1 MRLRRALIAL
11 PALTLAVAMAGCG
24 SNDDKASDAPPST
37 STAPTDSASET
48 TAADQCSPA
57 NLQTKQAGQLTI
69 ATDSPAYDPWF
80 DNNDPSDGKGY
91 ESAVA
96 YAVANKLGYTND
108 QVKWVKEP
116 FNNSYA
122 PGAKSFDF
130 DINEI
135 SITPNRA
142 KVVDFSDPYYTSTQ
156 AVIVLKKSNI
166 SVGSIADLQGL
177 QLGAQTGTTSLT
189 ALRDVI
195 QPSKEPRVFN
205 DSNATVQAL
214 KVGQVDGIVV
224 DLPTAFYLVA
234 AEIDGAEI
242 AGQFDSDADP
252 DQYGLLMEKG
262 SPIKD
267 CINQA
272 IEVLQSDGTLANI
285 ENQWLSSVVN
295 VPVLQ

>member
-1 MRLRRALIAL
+1 MRLRRSALIAL
-11 PALTLAVAMAGCG
+11 PALTLALATAGCG
-24 SNDDKASDAPPST
+24 SSDDDEATTPPPASPTTST
-37 STAPTDSASET
+37 SPTEAV
-48 TAADQCSPA
+48 DQCAPA

-80 DNNDPSDGKGY
+80 SKNDPSNGEGY

-96 YAVANKLGYTND
+96 YAVADKLGFTND

-135 SITPNRA
+135 SITPQRA

-156 AVIVLKKSNI
+156 AVIVLKKSGI
-166 SVGSIADLQGL
+166 TAGSIADLKSL
-177 QLGAQTGTTSLT
+177 KLGAQTGTTSLT
-189 ALRDVI
+189 ALRDEI
-195 QPSKEPRVFN
+195 QPSSDPSVFS

-214 KVGQVDGIVV
+214 KNGQVDGIVV
-224 DLPTAFYLVA
+224 DLPTAFYLVS
-234 AEIDGAEI
+234 AEINGAEI
-242 AGQFDSDADP
+242 AGQFSSSENP
-252 DQYGLLMEKG
+252 DQYGLLFEKG
-262 SPIKD
+262 SPILD
-267 CINQA
+267 CVNQA
-272 IEVLQSDGTLANI
+272 IDALQSDGTLESI
-285 ENQWLSSVVN
+285 EQQWLSSVVN

>member
-1 MRLRRALIAL
+1 MRLRRPALIAL
-11 PALTLAVAMAGCG
+11 PALGLAFAMAGCG
-24 SNDDKASDAPPST
+24 SSDDEATAPATSPT
-37 STAPTDSASET
+37 ATGSTAS
-48 TAADQCSPA
+48 QCSPDS
-57 NLQTKQAGQLTI
+57 LQTKQPGQLTV

-80 DNNDPSDGKGY
+80 SKNDPSNGEGY

-96 YAVANKLGYTND
+96 YAVANQLGYSDD

-135 SITPNRA
+135 SITPQRA

-166 SVGSIADLQGL
+166 TVGSLDDLKSL
-177 QLGAQTGTTSLT
+177 KLGAQTGTTSLT
-189 ALRDVI
+189 ALRDEVA
-195 QPSKEPRVFN
+195 PSQEPSVFS

-214 KVGQVDGIVV
+214 KNGQVDGIVV
-224 DLPTAFYLVA
+224 DLPTAFYLTS
-234 AEIDGAEI
+234 AEISGAEI
-242 AGQFDSDADP
+242 AGQFDSSENP

-262 SPIKD
+262 SPILD
-267 CINQA
+267 CVNQA
-272 IEVLQSDGTLANI
+272 IEAMDADGTLKSI
-285 ENQWLSSVVN
+285 EQQWLSSVVN